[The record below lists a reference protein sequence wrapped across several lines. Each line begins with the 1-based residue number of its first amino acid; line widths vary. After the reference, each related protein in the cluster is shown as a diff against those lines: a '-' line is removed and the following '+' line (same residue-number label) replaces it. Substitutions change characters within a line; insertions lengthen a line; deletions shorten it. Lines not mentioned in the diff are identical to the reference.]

1 MESLRSRCYSNR
13 AHAGSEGFMT
23 NRPVRVAL
31 LLLFL
36 AAMGATAYLFWT
48 AEREARSFETIA
60 RTFDDRA
67 RGAESAIADLRSA
80 QQAYPAA
87 AQGQDFWFTRGT
99 KALDDLRTT
108 LTDLRATASAPQ
120 SVAAFDEALTAL
132 QDDEQMDKRARD
144 YARGRQALLAS
155 DLILSEGFDLAQKI
169 AGGIEQGRLAERG
182 ARDAQIEAMKRRE
195 AFSLGAAG
203 AAALLI
209 VLLLVPAG
217 GDREPAIAMPVE
229 RPAAA
234 VPQPVANM
242 GADSFEAE
250 GWSPARRESGKISA
264 PGPEEDTVAIPAP
277 APPEIPAPAVLAVP
291 APEPPKP
298 RVDLQR
304 VSSICT
310 DLARVV
316 DTRTLPSLLERA
328 AEALDAAGIV
338 LWVADP
344 DGRELAAIM
353 AHGYAPNLVVR
364 LGTINR
370 DAENATAAAFRTSLV
385 QTVSADDVSNGA
397 IAAPLVG
404 GAGCVGVMAAE
415 VRNRGERDD
424 TVLAAAGIIAAQ
436 LATLV
441 APPSSRA
448 KAEATG

>member
-1 MESLRSRCYSNR
+1 
-13 AHAGSEGFMT
+13 
-23 NRPVRVAL
+23 
-31 LLLFL
+31 
-36 AAMGATAYLFWT
+36 
-48 AEREARSFETIA
+48 
-60 RTFDDRA
+60 
-67 RGAESAIADLRSA
+67 
-80 QQAYPAA
+80 
-87 AQGQDFWFTRGT
+87 
-99 KALDDLRTT
+99 
-108 LTDLRATASAPQ
+108 
-120 SVAAFDEALTAL
+120 
-132 QDDEQMDKRARD
+132 
-144 YARGRQALLAS
+144 
-155 DLILSEGFDLAQKI
+155 
-169 AGGIEQGRLAERG
+169 
-182 ARDAQIEAMKRRE
+182 
-195 AFSLGAAG
+195 
-203 AAALLI
+203 
-209 VLLLVPAG
+209 VP
-217 GDREPAIAMPVE
+217 E
-229 RPAAA
+229 
-234 VPQPVANM
+234 
-242 GADSFEAE
+242 
-250 GWSPARRESGKISA
+250 
-264 PGPEEDTVAIPAP
+264 
-277 APPEIPAPAVLAVP
+277 
-291 APEPPKP
+291 PEPPKQ
-298 RVDLQR
+298 RVDIQR